1 MKTYSSQFIGAASDK
16 GPTRSSNEDAY
27 WVPHTQTPTHLGWL
41 FVVADGVGGQE
52 YGEIASQQ
60 AVQIVSDTFYEIRRN
75 GVVIPDALKQAFF
88 RANQEIFRL
97 THSQGL
103 QKMGCTLVALAYLEG
118 QAYLAHV
125 GDARIYRLRRQ
136 VLQQLTRDDTWV
148 QEQIDAKVINP
159 EDVVY
164 HELRHVVTQALGNR
178 EQVNIH
184 LSQPILL
191 EAGDTF
197 LLCSDGLH
205 DTLEDA
211 RLADVLRQ
219 KPSQA
224 AAALVLAAIEA
235 KAGDNITAVVVQPM
249 HNPKVVMV
257 QPTRL
262 TISRWWW
269 GTAVLLL
276 LLLLILFI
284 YWIS

>member
-1 MKTYSSQFIGAASDK
+1 MKTYSSQSIGAASDK
-16 GPTRSSNEDAY
+16 GPARSGNEDAY

-60 AVQIVSDTFYEIRRN
+60 AVQIVSDTFYGARRN
-75 GVVIPDALKQAFF
+75 ALTVPDALKQAFL

-125 GDARIYRLRRQ
+125 GDARIYRLRGQ
-136 VLQQLTRDDTWV
+136 VLQQLTRDDSWI
-148 QEQIDAKVINP
+148 QEQLDARVITP
-159 EDVVY
+159 EEVAN

-178 EQVNIH
+178 EQVNVH
-184 LSQPILL
+184 VSEPVPLVL
-191 EAGDTF
+191 GDTF

-205 DTLEDA
+205 DTLEDT
-211 RLADVLRQ
+211 RLADLLKQ

-249 HNPKVVMV
+249 YNPKVVMV
-257 QPTRL
+257 SPIRPT
-262 TISRWWW
+262 TNPVWW

-284 YWIS
+284 LWVL